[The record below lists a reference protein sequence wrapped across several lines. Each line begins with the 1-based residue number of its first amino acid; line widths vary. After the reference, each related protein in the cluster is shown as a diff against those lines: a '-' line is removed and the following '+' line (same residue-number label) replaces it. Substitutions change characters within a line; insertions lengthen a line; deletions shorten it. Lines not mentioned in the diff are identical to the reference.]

1 MNGSMTVDELLEAV
15 AGVLIRCFFLG
26 MAVMLFTFFVS
37 LFGKE
42 LAYSVHSKMY
52 DITAHEFE
60 LLLYFGLAF
69 LKTMVFVLFLL
80 PYIGIRMVLK
90 KRG

>member
-1 MNGSMTVDELLEAV
+1 MTVDELLEAV

-26 MAVMLFTFFVS
+26 IAVMLFWLLFA

-42 LAYSVHSKMY
+42 LAYSVHSKMF

-60 LLLYFGLAF
+60 LMIYFGMAF
-69 LKTMVFVLFLL
+69 FKMLIFILFLF
-80 PYIGIRMVLK
+80 PYISIRMVLK
-90 KRG
+90 KRA